1 MQNWAMHCLAYPKA
15 RATCRRWRIG
25 RDRQICIRRLGTPA
39 LCIFLAAFLLPLVEG
54 RQFHRPGDLQS
65 EPLLNTQAQQPSAAT
80 NDQQKPLEYT
90 ISVESNLVVMD
101 VLVTDEDGNV
111 LSGLKKGNFRILDN
125 GKPQV
130 ITYFAPTEDPIT
142 IVMLMEYSGLAYN
155 YFAYKAAYW
164 SSGFLNH
171 LDSRDWVALITY
183 DMKPTIQVDFTR
195 NKVEVQDALST
206 LSYPGFSEAN
216 LFDAIVDTLEKLEH
230 VAGKKAILLIT
241 TGMDTFSRATLDEA
255 MAKVKESNVTIFCVG
270 VAESEYMTAETRSGR
285 SAIGYL
291 QAKNQLQTF
300 GNLTGGLAWFPRFE
314 GEIPSLFRSVVGFLR
329 SEYDLGFS
337 PSNATR
343 DGKYHKLKVEIVGRD
358 GSPLRVTDAKG
369 KRRKVMVYA
378 REGYVAAKEPA
389 RQQPAK
395 E

>member
-1 MQNWAMHCLAYPKA
+1 
-15 RATCRRWRIG
+15 
-25 RDRQICIRRLGTPA
+25 
-39 LCIFLAAFLLPLVEG
+39 LPLAQG
-54 RQFHRPGDLQS
+54 KQFHRAGDLQS
-65 EPLLNTQAQQPSAAT
+65 EPLWNTQAQQPSAAT
-80 NDQQKPLEYT
+80 NDQQKPPEYT

-111 LSGLKKGNFRILDN
+111 LSGLTKGHFRIFDN

-164 SSGFLNH
+164 GSGFLNH

-183 DMKPTIQVDFTR
+183 DMKPTIQADFTR
-195 NKVEVQDALST
+195 NKAEVQDALST

-216 LFDAIVDTLEKLEH
+216 LFDAIVATLEKLEH

-255 MAKVKESNVTIFCVG
+255 MAKAKESNVTIFCVG
-270 VAESEYMTAETRSGR
+270 VAESEYMTAETRSGS

-300 GNLTGGLAWFPRFE
+300 ANLTGGLAWFPRFE

-389 RQQPAK
+389 RD
-395 E
+395 